1 MPTYQLAHSACRRH
15 HCAGGGHGVR
25 TQTPRP
31 MGIVDLLSLPRL
43 ADPQLSPAGK
53 DVVYTR
59 SEADWKSGRRI
70 SHIWRAPVDGGQPV
84 QLTSGADGENGP
96 RWSPDGK
103 TIAFTAKRGDN
114 EFAQIYLLPVD
125 GGEARQLT
133 THASSCV
140 GADLGAGRSGDLL
153 QGAGSQ
159 DRRRK
164 GAREGARRR
173 LSVRRELQAHAPLE
187 GDGGVESRGA
197 RHRRRL
203 LRQPTT
209 TCRRTAARS
218 RICAR
223 RRRCSATATGARSG
237 PRTPTAATPCR

>member
-1 MPTYQLAHSACRRH
+1 MTTSSWRIPIGAALMVLAA
-15 HCAGGGHGVR
+15 ATAVR

-43 ADPQLSPAGK
+43 ADPQLSPSGK

-70 SHIWRAPVDGGQPV
+70 SHVWRAPVDGGQPV

-96 RWSPDGK
+96 RWSPDGR

-133 THASSCV
+133 THASAVSELTWAPD
-140 GADLGAGRSGDLL
+140 GSAIYFKARNIIGDPV
-153 QGAGSQ
+153 A
-159 DRRRK
+159 
-164 GAREGARRR
+164 
-173 LSVRRELQAHAPLE
+173 
-187 GDGGVESRGA
+187 
-197 RHRRRL
+197 
-203 LRQPTT
+203 
-209 TCRRTAARS
+209 
-218 RICAR
+218 
-223 RRRCSATATGARSG
+223 
-237 PRTPTAATPCR
+237 